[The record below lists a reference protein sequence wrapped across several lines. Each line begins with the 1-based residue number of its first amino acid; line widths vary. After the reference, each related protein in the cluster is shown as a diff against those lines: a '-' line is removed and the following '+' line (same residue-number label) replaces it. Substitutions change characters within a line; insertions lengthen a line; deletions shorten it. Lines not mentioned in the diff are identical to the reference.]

1 MIFSNLILGILTA
14 YIGSITP
21 SMLNMTAAK
30 ISIEKDKKTAL
41 QFAIGV
47 SSVVFIQA
55 LLALL
60 FLKAIHSNP
69 LILDSIQ
76 IISIIIFMV
85 LSIVFLK
92 KALNEQKAIIPK
104 KSLKNGFLTGI
115 GLSFINM
122 FSIPFYC
129 GIGAVFNMYGWLSLE
144 LSKVMFFVIGA
155 VIGTYLILNHY
166 VLLAEKIK
174 PKIAK
179 FTKYL
184 NFILAVITG
193 FVAVFSL
200 IKIL

>member
-14 YIGSITP
+14 YIGSIPP

-30 ISIEKDKKTAL
+30 ISLEKDKKTAL

-129 GIGAVFNMYGWLSLE
+129 GIGAVFNMYGWLS
-144 LSKVMFFVIGA
+144 
-155 VIGTYLILNHY
+155 
-166 VLLAEKIK
+166 
-174 PKIAK
+174 
-179 FTKYL
+179 
-184 NFILAVITG
+184 
-193 FVAVFSL
+193 
-200 IKIL
+200 